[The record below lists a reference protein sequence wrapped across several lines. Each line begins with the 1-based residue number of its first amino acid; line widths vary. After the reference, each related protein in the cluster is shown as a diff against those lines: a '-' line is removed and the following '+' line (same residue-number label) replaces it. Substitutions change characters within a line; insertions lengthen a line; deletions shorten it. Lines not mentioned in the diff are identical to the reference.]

1 MTAASLAGRALAP
14 RNLAAQAVA
23 DAGQASTQFS
33 VMIWTLN
40 KLGTFDENL
49 ERVAQAGY
57 HHVELVG
64 EFKKW
69 SEDDYRRILARMET
83 LKISVDATS
92 GGSLRRGC
100 VSLRPE
106 ESHPS
111 RAAIAV

>member
-1 MTAASLAGRALAP
+1 VILP
-14 RNLAAQAVA
+14 RQ
-23 DAGQASTQFS
+23 GQQFS

-69 SEDDYRRILARMET
+69 SEEDYR
-83 LKISVDATS
+83 
-92 GGSLRRGC
+92 
-100 VSLRPE
+100 P
-106 ESHPS
+106 HS
-111 RAAIAV
+111 RAHAGVEDHGGCNLWRRTRLR